1 MTPVY
6 RRPKSMKELYKTT
19 VHKNDEG
26 YYALQ
31 MIDLPQRDPDF
42 EMWARWPNLK
52 SLTQVWDDTRAAS
65 EFGRGILHPQLVKE
79 QYALPSEVPMAQA
92 AKQIVLRPRAG
103 GCSQAGA
110 TVAEQRVIDLHTNNE
125 KLMVQLVESTHRLEL
140 SDKELNDVRADLFKA
155 QREQRSNGQ
164 VVGRQMTIF

>member
-6 RRPKSMKELYKTT
+6 RRPKSMKELCRTT
-19 VHKNDEG
+19 VRKNDEG

-92 AKQIVLRPRAG
+92 AKQIVLLG
-103 GCSQAGA
+103 VS
-110 TVAEQRVIDLHTNNE
+110 VNFDFFH
-125 KLMVQLVESTHRLEL
+125 MEL
-140 SDKELNDVRADLFKA
+140 DD
-155 QREQRSNGQ
+155 
-164 VVGRQMTIF
+164 